1 MATDDT
7 YQTVVEERSLLLI
20 RRKGDSQKIT
30 DHDESCLKEAV
41 LKRLLENYRSR

>member
-1 MATDDT
+1 MAPDEN
-7 YQTVVEERSLLLI
+7 YEPALEERSLLLI